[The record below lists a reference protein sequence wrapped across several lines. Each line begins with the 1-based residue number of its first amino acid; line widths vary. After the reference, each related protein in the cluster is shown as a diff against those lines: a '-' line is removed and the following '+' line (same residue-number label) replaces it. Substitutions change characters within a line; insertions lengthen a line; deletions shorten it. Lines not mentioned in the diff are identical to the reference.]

1 MERVTTN
8 TLGARKSLMEMV
20 NRSGPVNHCSPWL
33 SSCIVFF
40 SFSLLVFLLYGSTA
54 SAILTLWRTSTFSHG
69 FLIVPICIYLVW
81 KRRDQLRLLKPTP
94 AFWAVPVLIL
104 LALGWLLGHLA
115 AINVAQQFCFVA
127 MILVN
132 AWGVFGTDVARAMLM
147 PLTFGLFAVPFGEA
161 FVPKLQDFSAWSA
174 VGMLDFFGIP
184 VLLEGRFITVP
195 SGKWEVAEACSG
207 IRFVTASLAVG
218 FLFAG
223 LLYKT
228 WTRRV
233 AFFAASVV
241 VPILANAV
249 RVFGIILLA
258 YLSGNRIAVGVDHIL
273 YGWLFFT
280 IVMGLLLLVGGWWG
294 EKPERKSEST
304 AAPTAV
310 SQETGAST
318 ASLQSSGGPTIL
330 FACMAFFIVG
340 LAPASARFVW
350 GSASQSMP
358 FQLLAPVA
366 TRPFQSSDT
375 GSFGWKPKFLA
386 PNAELTQFYQTGMQ
400 PVELY
405 VAYYASEQPDV
416 KLVSSANALFDRSLW
431 WRTKE
436 DEVSVSVEGRRFQVR
451 ETFIR
456 SPLRSLVVWTWY
468 WVDGQYTSSDRVAK
482 LLLVKARLLRDQRGA
497 AIFAIA
503 TPDQPDVPA
512 IGVLRDFLDHVS
524 LRETMRLRAT
534 AAHPN

>member
-1 MERVTTN
+1 
-8 TLGARKSLMEMV
+8 MV
-20 NRSGPVNHCSPWL
+20 IRSGTINY
-33 SSCIVFF
+33 SSSWVRSWIVLCCGW
-40 SFSLLVFLLYGSTA
+40 LLVFFLYWPTA
-54 SAILTLWRTSTFSHG
+54 TAILAQWRTKTFSHG
-69 FLIVPICIYLVW
+69 FLIFPICVYLVW
-81 KRRDQLRLLKPTP
+81 QRRDRLRPLKPKP
-94 AFWAVPVLIL
+94 AFWALPVLIL
-104 LALGWLLGHLA
+104 LAFGWLLGHVA
-115 AINVAQQFCFVA
+115 AIGVVQQFCFVA
-127 MILVN
+127 MIVVM
-132 AWGVFGTDVARAMLM
+132 AWGVSGTTGTLAMLM
-147 PLTFGLFAVPFGEA
+147 PLTFALFAVPFGEA

-330 FACMAFFIVG
+330 FACMA
-340 LAPASARFVW
+340 
-350 GSASQSMP
+350 
-358 FQLLAPVA
+358 
-366 TRPFQSSDT
+366 
-375 GSFGWKPKFLA
+375 
-386 PNAELTQFYQTGMQ
+386 
-400 PVELY
+400 
-405 VAYYASEQPDV
+405 
-416 KLVSSANALFDRSLW
+416 
-431 WRTKE
+431 
-436 DEVSVSVEGRRFQVR
+436 
-451 ETFIR
+451 
-456 SPLRSLVVWTWY
+456 
-468 WVDGQYTSSDRVAK
+468 
-482 LLLVKARLLRDQRGA
+482 
-497 AIFAIA
+497 
-503 TPDQPDVPA
+503 
-512 IGVLRDFLDHVS
+512 
-524 LRETMRLRAT
+524 
-534 AAHPN
+534 